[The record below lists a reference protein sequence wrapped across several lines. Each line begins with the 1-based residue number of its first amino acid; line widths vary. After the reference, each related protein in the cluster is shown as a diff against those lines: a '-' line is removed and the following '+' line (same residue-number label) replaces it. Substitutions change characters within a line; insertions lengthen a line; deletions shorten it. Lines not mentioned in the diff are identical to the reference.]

1 MKNSLVQEKG
11 ISMIA
16 LVITIIILIILTS
29 MLVYNAQDNV
39 YIRKLENLYNDIE
52 ILRDKVSEYY
62 NEYGEIPAKVKYT
75 NISSLSNVL
84 SSKNDIG
91 DFYVIDLE
99 AMKGITLNYGK
110 EYEDIK
116 KNPENADNY
125 TDIYIINKNSH
136 NIFYVKGVNIKKNGV
151 ISIYYTDYTTAD
163 ETTVDL
169 KYIDGILIPDGYYY
183 IGKTKDNS
191 GNESIV
197 ISQNKDE
204 EINDSSTTQ
213 YVWQKQIAEINKIPD
228 SVKLSSDQNKDKFLQ
243 SVNIYKG
250 YFKNKNKT
258 SDIDVI
264 YLEVKEN
271 KWSEVYSKNTKYI
284 DSNGEEAYIPAGF
297 RVSLSKGTNDVK
309 NGLLIT
315 DNIDENGNSTGNEFI
330 WIPINTNYER
340 NISYNKEEI
349 SSTAYTI
356 TGYLPEGIAPTNET
370 SDNNET
376 AEKEQVKKYGG
387 FYIARYESGQENL
400 KTVNEKTSA
409 LTTEVTPVSKKNTVV
424 YNWISQESAKQ
435 VSKKMYNNDNVKSA
449 LCSGIQW
456 DMVMKFING
465 KSDGKQQIVD
475 VETAVFTDNE
485 YNRHTGNIE
494 KTGNNE
500 ADKVANIYD
509 LEGNFYEYVAENSDA
524 PNTLGKAIVRGGIFD
539 NKTQSMSYRQCH
551 TGTAKKGITFRTVLY
566 LI

>member
-213 YVWQKQIAEINKIPD
+213 YVWQKQIVEINKIPD

-284 DSNGEEAYIPAGF
+284 DPNGEEAYIPAGF

-465 KSDGKQQIVD
+465 K
-475 VETAVFTDNE
+475 
-485 YNRHTGNIE
+485 
-494 KTGNNE
+494 
-500 ADKVANIYD
+500 
-509 LEGNFYEYVAENSDA
+509 
-524 PNTLGKAIVRGGIFD
+524 
-539 NKTQSMSYRQCH
+539 
-551 TGTAKKGITFRTVLY
+551 
-566 LI
+566 